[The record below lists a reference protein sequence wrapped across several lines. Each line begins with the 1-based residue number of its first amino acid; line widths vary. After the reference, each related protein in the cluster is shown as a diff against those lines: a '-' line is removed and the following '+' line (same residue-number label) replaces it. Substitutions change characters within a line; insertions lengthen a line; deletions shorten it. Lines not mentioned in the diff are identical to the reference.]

1 MSGTNGSP
9 LAHLHGEER
18 ALQAPAPSMPTMTAP
33 SSASRLWQTWRL
45 LLKELSAFGIVGA
58 ACTVLDLGV
67 FQLLYAH
74 LGVGAI
80 SSRLVSTVVS
90 MTAGYFLHRHWSFS
104 HRARTGLRREYLL
117 FAAIN
122 GCTLLISL
130 GMVAVVRYLLDQDS
144 ALVLQVTNIASI
156 GVGTILRFL
165 AYRRWVF
172 LAPDSAAADE
182 PIRARDREPL
192 DPAA

>member
-1 MSGTNGSP
+1 
-9 LAHLHGEER
+9 
-18 ALQAPAPSMPTMTAP
+18 MTAP
-33 SSASRLWQTWRL
+33 GTASRLWQTWRL

-58 ACTVLDLGV
+58 ACTVLDLGL

-90 MTAGYFLHRHWSFS
+90 MTVGYFLHRHWSFN

-130 GMVAVVRYLLDQDS
+130 GMVAAVRYPLHQDS

-172 LAPDSAAADE
+172 PAHDAGAADG
-182 PIRARDREPL
+182 PIRADDREPL